1 MVAIRVK
8 DDGSIPVTEKGLEPP
23 FKQGDFYVLDVKD
36 EVMRYW
42 NKQSPGRREQLWKQA
57 AKEKKD
63 LRLILNSFVFKPAKT
78 K

>member
-8 DDGSIPVTEKGLEPP
+8 DDGSTPVVEKGLEAP
-23 FKQGDFYVLDVKD
+23 FKQGEFYVFDVKD

-42 NKQSPGRREQLWKQA
+42 IKQSPGRREQLWKQA
-57 AKEKKD
+57 AKEKRD
-63 LRLILNSFVFKPAKT
+63 LRLILDSFVFKPAKT